1 MENITLGTIH
11 EILVRVEKKVD
22 KTNGRVTVL
31 EALKN
36 KVIGGLIITNIIVVP
51 IDLTLFLNK

>member
-51 IDLTLFLNK
+51 IVLTLFLNK